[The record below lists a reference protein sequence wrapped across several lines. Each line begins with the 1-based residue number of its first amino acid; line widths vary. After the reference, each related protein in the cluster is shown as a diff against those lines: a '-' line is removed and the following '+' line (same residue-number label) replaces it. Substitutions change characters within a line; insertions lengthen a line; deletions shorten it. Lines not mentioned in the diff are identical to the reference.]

1 MGEGF
6 ANLSLLVIK
15 KKCIYIYIYI
25 HLFLPFSMSPSLCM
39 SFPFFVFVSLR
50 LVFLCVS
57 FFVLSLHFFLSLF
70 LCLFERIKELR
81 KFGTF
86 YIAKNEEGWKKW
98 EEKKEK
104 KLISIDELR
113 DGGGAICSVDC
124 HWTFWS
130 VIQILDS
137 CLKVLVI
144 QRSKSTCNSKEDKKE
159 EKKWIRELKR

>member
-1 MGEGF
+1 
-6 ANLSLLVIK
+6 
-15 KKCIYIYIYI
+15 
-25 HLFLPFSMSPSLCM
+25 MSPSLCV
-39 SFPFFVFVSLR
+39 SFPFFAFVFLRLIFMCVSL
-50 LVFLCVS
+50 
-57 FFVLSLHFFLSLF
+57 FVLSLHFFLSLF

-86 YIAKNEEGWKKW
+86 YIAKNEFEEGWKKW

-104 KLISIDELR
+104 KLTSIEKNVLR
-113 DGGGAICSVDC
+113 DGSGAICNVDC

-137 CLKVLVI
+137 CLIMRVI

-159 EKKWIRELKR
+159 EKK